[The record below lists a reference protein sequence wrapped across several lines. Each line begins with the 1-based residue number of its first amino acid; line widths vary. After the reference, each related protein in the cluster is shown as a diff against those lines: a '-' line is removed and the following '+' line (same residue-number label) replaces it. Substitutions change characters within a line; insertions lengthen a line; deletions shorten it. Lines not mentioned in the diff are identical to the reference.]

1 MAPSLFGICFVVI
14 YFLVSLINKIVINC
28 YKISVSKFKIEL
40 HTTDNA
46 WKPDRMAKPGKDGE
60 ANGEE
65 TEMQTLERK
74 ARSILNKLTPQ
85 KFDTLIGKFQEL
97 GVNSEEKLQRW
108 VTVT

>member
-1 MAPSLFGICFVVI
+1 MTQ
-14 YFLVSLINKIVINC
+14 SLIFNLE
-28 YKISVSKFKIEL
+28 FKIEL

-46 WKPDRMAKPGKDGE
+46 WKPDRMAKPAKAGE
-60 ANGEE
+60 ENGEE

-97 GVNSEEKLQRW
+97 GVNTEEKLQRW
-108 VTVT
+108 VT